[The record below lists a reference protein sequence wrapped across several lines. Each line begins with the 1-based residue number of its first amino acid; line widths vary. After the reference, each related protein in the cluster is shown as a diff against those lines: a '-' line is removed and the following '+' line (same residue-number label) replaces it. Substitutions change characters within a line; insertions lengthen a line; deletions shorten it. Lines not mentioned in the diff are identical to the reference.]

1 MKIGE
6 ISMRQTTKISL
17 NLLRGLMLILI
28 IAAILD
34 LHAAPVGNTA
44 APQLIEEG
52 FFISR
57 DSWID
62 VRIGYEG
69 DFVGNARMKQYNE
82 GSGRVDTFQQYTNSG
97 TATLNI
103 LDRLDLFGVFGS
115 SRVCSD
121 WRFTDQ
127 AGLESRAVME
137 TLYHYMWAVGARG
150 ILFEWGNVALGLGG
164 RYGYSNYQPSLLT
177 INAVPASVSGA
188 QCRWRGWQ
196 CNVDVSYKIDL
207 FTPYLGLKYS
217 SSEARIGPFSSV
229 ISNSGSGSNH
239 FENTSSVGLFL
250 GCSLSTGKYFMLNVE
265 GRLIDEDAVTISGD
279 LRF

>member
-1 MKIGE
+1 MKIGKT
-6 ISMRQTTKISL
+6 SMDQIKKIAA
-17 NLLRGLMLILI
+17 LILTV
-28 IAAILD
+28 AAISQV
-34 LHAAPVGNTA
+34 HGAPVGNTA

-69 DFVGNARMKQYNE
+69 DFVGNARMKQYQQ

-103 LDRLDLFGVFGS
+103 LDRLDLFGSFGS
-115 SRVCSD
+115 SRICAD
-121 WRFTDQ
+121 WRFTDES
-127 AGLESRAVME
+127 GLEARAQME
-137 TLYHYMWAVGARG
+137 TLYHYIWAVGARG

-164 RYGYSNYQPSLLT
+164 RYGYCNYKPSLLT
-177 INAVPASVSGA
+177 INAVPVSTSGSH
-188 QCRWRGWQ
+188 CHWRGWQ
-196 CNVDVSYKIDL
+196 FDLDVSYKIDL
-207 FTPYLGLKYS
+207 FTPYVGLKYS
-217 SSEARIGPFSSV
+217 STEAHIGPFSNSV
-229 ISNSGSGSNH
+229 SISGADTNH
-239 FENTSSVGLFL
+239 FENKTPVGLFL